1 MQILSIHDPLGV
13 DVPYEVDYNYI
24 INKNLKGFLDLREG
38 SRGYGSGMEGL
49 TIVIVWAIFGK
60 SFTSTDFLRHI

>member
-49 TIVIVWAIFGK
+49 TIGK